1 MGMITIKTQSA
12 ASVPLPAVD
21 QLRLFIDSADSILKT
36 KDSFGNVRPSGVGTA
51 DELST
56 TGSPVDVSASSPPTT
71 GQVLMAT
78 SATSA
83 VWTSISTGPATQLDT
98 TGAAVTVGSA
108 APPTVGQVLTATS
121 ATNATWQDPSGG
133 GGTLTQTA
141 IQVGGVDPDYNAAVG
156 DLVRCDVSGEDQVVN
171 LPAGHVAG
179 DQIGIKMVSTTTGD
193 VIAVVPNGAD
203 QIDDSGILIM
213 DTDYEWAI
221 LQSDGTNW
229 MQIG

>member
-21 QLRLFIDSADSILKT
+21 QLRLFFDSSDSILKT
-36 KDSFGNVRPSGVGTA
+36 KDSFGVVRPSGVGTA

-56 TGSPVDVSASSPPTT
+56 TGAPVDVSTSSPPTT
-71 GQVLMAT
+71 GQVLMST
-78 SATSA
+78 TATSA
-83 VWTSISTGPATQLDT
+83 VWTTIGPATQLDT

-121 ATNATWQDPSGG
+121 ATNSTWQDPSGV
-133 GGTLTQTA
+133 LTQTA
-141 IQVGGVDPDYNAAVG
+141 VLVGGVDPDYTSAVG
-156 DLVRCDVSGEDQVVN
+156 DLVRCDVSGANQVVN
-171 LPAGHVAG
+171 LPATHAAG
-179 DQIGIKMVSTTTGD
+179 DQIGLKMVSATTGGQ
-193 VIAVVPNGAD
+193 IVVFPNGGD
-203 QIDDSGILIM
+203 LIDGAGSLTM
-213 DTDYEWAI
+213 ATSREWAI

>member
-21 QLRLFIDSADSILKT
+21 QLRLFVDSSDSILKT
-36 KDSFGNVRPSGVGTA
+36 KDSFGTVRPSGVGTA

-56 TGSPVDVSASSPPTT
+56 TGAPVDVSASSPPTT

-78 SATSA
+78 SATTA
-83 VWTSISTGPATQLDT
+83 VWTTIATGPATQLDT

-121 ATNATWQDPSGG
+121 ATNATWQDPTGG
-133 GGTLTQTA
+133 GLTQTA
-141 IQVGGVDPDYNAAVG
+141 ILIGGTDPDYNAAVG
-156 DLVRCDVSGEDQVVN
+156 DLVRCDVTGDDQVVN
-171 LPAGHVAG
+171 LPAGHTAG
-179 DQIGIKMVSTTTGD
+179 DQIGIKMVSTTIGD
-193 VIAVVPNGAD
+193 VVAVFGNGGD
-203 QIDDSGILIM
+203 LIDGASPLIL